1 MKTIVFLDDER
12 VINDVYWYNYQE
24 YNACHT
30 VRNFDQFKQLVNT
43 ILLNGTTNLKNVLFS
58 FDHDLQDFNTD
69 LTENTGYTCVKWLCE
84 FILQYG
90 YDKNDLIYI
99 VHSQNHI
106 GKENIDCY
114 IKNFKKCA

>member
-114 IKNFKKCA
+114 IKNFKKYA